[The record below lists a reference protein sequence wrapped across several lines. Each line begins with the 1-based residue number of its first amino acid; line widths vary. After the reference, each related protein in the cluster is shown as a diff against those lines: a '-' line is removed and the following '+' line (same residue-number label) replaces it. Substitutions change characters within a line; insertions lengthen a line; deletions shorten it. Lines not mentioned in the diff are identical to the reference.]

1 MTVPEPAPL
10 YTMFFESVDELQEYI
25 LKDVQ
30 RNGRQLGSG
39 AFGSVEELEVNG
51 VVVAGKKIHEILVD
65 PFNQGADTIRAQ
77 FVAECMIM
85 SRLRHPHIVQFLGIC
100 FLEGTTLPV
109 LVMEY
114 CPQSLDALLEHRLNI
129 PITMKVAFLNDVAKG
144 LAYLHSHEPPIIHR
158 DLTARNVLLNSAMVA
173 KITDFGVARVLN
185 VHGNQAASLTRT
197 PGAVVYMPPEAD
209 QSTASYNTKLDI
221 FSYGVVM
228 LFTITQV
235 FPKDLKPAT
244 YSEPE
249 TQALLARSEVDRR
262 AHYFEMADHLIG
274 DQTNPAHK
282 LIKLAEECLHNDP
295 AKRPTVTL
303 LITVLPELHRQLP
316 DEILGKDK
324 LDLISL
330 VREAREEVFV
340 REEALQQQMGTMEEQ
355 QRELEVQQR
364 ELEVQGE
371 QLAAL
376 RRRMEVAVM
385 QKDKT
390 TDLTYEQVLVSSL
403 IPKTF
408 PPLVFEY
415 L

>member
-1 MTVPEPAPL
+1 MTTQEALLPPPL
-10 YTMFFESVDELQEYI
+10 VRMESVDELQEYI
-25 LKDVQ
+25 LKNVQ

-39 AFGSVEELEVNG
+39 AYGSVEELEVNG
-51 VVVAGKKIHEILVD
+51 VVVAGKKIHEVLVD
-65 PFNQGADTIRAQ
+65 PFNQGADTIRVQ
-77 FVAECMIM
+77 FVAECKIM
-85 SRLRHPHIVQFLGIC
+85 SSLRHPHIVQFLGIC

-114 CPQSLDALLEHRLNI
+114 LPQSLDALLEHRPNI
-129 PITMKVAFLNDVAKG
+129 PVTMKVAFLNDVAKG

-173 KITDFGVARVLN
+173 KITDFGVARIVN
-185 VHGNQAASLTRT
+185 VHGNQAASLTRA

-235 FPKDLKPAT
+235 FPKDLEPAT
-244 YSEPE
+244 YMDRE

-262 AHYFEMADHLIG
+262 ARYFEMADHLIG

-282 LIKLAEECLHNDP
+282 LITLAEECLHNDP

-303 LITVLPELHRQLP
+303 LLTMLPELHRQLP

-324 LDLISL
+324 LDLVAL
-330 VREAREEVFV
+330 VREAREAREEVLV
-340 REEALQQQMGTMEEQ
+340 KEEALQQQQ
-355 QRELEVQQR
+355 QELEVHR
-364 ELEVQGE
+364 E
-371 QLAAL
+371 QLVALEEKLEAAV
-376 RRRMEVAVM
+376 RENQETME
-385 QKDKT
+385 
-390 TDLTYEQVLVSSL
+390 LLERQVSICYGYS
-403 IPKTF
+403 I
-408 PPLVFEY
+408 
-415 L
+415 

>member
-1 MTVPEPAPL
+1 MSKLHLEQAMTTPEALVPL
-10 YTMFFESVDELQEYI
+10 FVRMESVDELQEYI

-39 AFGSVEELEVNG
+39 AYGSVEELEVNG
-51 VVVAGKKIHEILVD
+51 VVVAGKKIHDVLVD
-65 PFNQGADTIRAQ
+65 PFNQGADAIRAQ
-77 FVAECMIM
+77 FVAECKIM
-85 SRLRHPHIVQFLGIC
+85 SSLRHPHIVQFLGIC
-100 FLEGTTLPV
+100 FQEGTTLPV

-114 CPQSLDALLEHRLNI
+114 LPQSLDALLEHRPNV
-129 PITMKVAFLNDVAKG
+129 PIAMKVAFLNDVAKG

-173 KITDFGVARVLN
+173 KITDFGVARIVN
-185 VHGNQAASLTRT
+185 VHGNQAASLTRA

-235 FPKDLKPAT
+235 FPKDLEPAT
-244 YSEPE
+244 YMDRG

-262 AHYFEMADHLIG
+262 ACYFEMADRLIG

-282 LIKLAEECLHNDP
+282 LIELAEKCLHNDP

-303 LITVLPELHRQLP
+303 LLTMLPDLHRQLP

-324 LDLISL
+324 LDLVAL
-330 VREAREEVFV
+330 VREAGEEVLV
-340 REEALQQQMGTMEEQ
+340 KEEALQQQRQ
-355 QRELEVQQR
+355 ELEVHR
-364 ELEVQGE
+364 E
-371 QLAAL
+371 QLASLKEELEAAV
-376 RRRMEVAVM
+376 RENKETMELL
-385 QKDKT
+385 QG
-390 TDLTYEQVLVSSL
+390 QVSICYGYS
-403 IPKTF
+403 I
-408 PPLVFEY
+408 
-415 L
+415 

>member
-1 MTVPEPAPL
+1 MSKLHFEQAMTTPEVLLPPL
-10 YTMFFESVDELQEYI
+10 FVRMESVDELQEYI

-39 AFGSVEELEVNG
+39 AYGSVEELEVNG
-51 VVVAGKKIHEILVD
+51 VVVAGKKIHDVLVD
-65 PFNQGADTIRAQ
+65 PFNQGAGTVREQ
-77 FVAECMIM
+77 FVAECKIM
-85 SRLRHPHIVQFLGIC
+85 SSLRHPHIVQFLGIC
-100 FLEGTTLPV
+100 FLEGITLPV

-114 CPQSLDALLEHRLNI
+114 LPQSLDALLEHRLNI
-129 PITMKVAFLNDVAKG
+129 PIAMKVAFLNDVAKG

-173 KITDFGVARVLN
+173 KITDFGVARIVN
-185 VHGNQAASLTRT
+185 VHGNQAASLTRA

-235 FPKDLKPAT
+235 FPKDLEPAT
-244 YSEPE
+244 YTDHE

-262 AHYFEMADHLIG
+262 ARYFEMAGRLIG

-282 LIKLAEECLHNDP
+282 LIELAEKCLHNDP

-303 LITVLPELHRQLP
+303 LLTMLPDLHRQLP

-324 LDLISL
+324 LDLVAL
-330 VREAREEVFV
+330 VREAREEVLV
-340 REEALQQQMGTMEEQ
+340 KEEALQQQQ
-355 QRELEVQQR
+355 QELEVHR
-364 ELEVQGE
+364 E
-371 QLAAL
+371 QLAGLQEELEAAV
-376 RRRMEVAVM
+376 RENQETME
-385 QKDKT
+385 
-390 TDLTYEQVLVSSL
+390 LLERQVSICYGYS
-403 IPKTF
+403 I
-408 PPLVFEY
+408 
-415 L
+415 